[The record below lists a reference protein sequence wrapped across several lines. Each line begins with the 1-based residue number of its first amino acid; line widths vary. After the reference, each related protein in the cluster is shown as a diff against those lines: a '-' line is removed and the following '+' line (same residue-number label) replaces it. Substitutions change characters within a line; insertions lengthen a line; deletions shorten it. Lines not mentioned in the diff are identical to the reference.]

1 MENVNSNSFSFKI
14 DDEKIK
20 EKLRKSKPHLIILY
34 NQMERLD
41 KLAEKCE
48 NIKEQIEITNSMMQV
63 LEVIS
68 NSIN

>member
-34 NQMERLD
+34 DQMERLD

-48 NIKEQIEITNSMMQV
+48 NIKEQIEITNSMMQI

>member
-48 NIKEQIEITNSMMQV
+48 NIKEQIEITNSMMQI

>member
-34 NQMERLD
+34 DQMERLD

-48 NIKEQIEITNSMMQV
+48 NIEEQIEITNSMMQI